1 MVREVPECHQRERRV
16 LGPLLGTLA
25 SGRPTERPLGS
36 GVGPGG
42 WTSLRTALVGAACT
56 LWSPRSL
63 NVHARA
69 PSLAETAEIVHIPF
83 SALFLPLFLLRH
95 PSFEGLAPAAP
106 GPPHLDMPQVLGVS
120 LLLMTGNKVPMT
132 SVC

>member
-1 MVREVPECHQRERRV
+1 M

-56 LWSPRSL
+56 LWFPRSL

-95 PSFEGLAPAAP
+95 PSLACISREAQHHQPCFCCILTIFP
-106 GPPHLDMPQVLGVS
+106 S
-120 LLLMTGNKVPMT
+120 LAVFY
-132 SVC
+132 